1 MRRSIS
7 SLRQGWKSKNES
19 KDKMWCTG
27 PSARRK
33 LIWEKTVG
41 ENKYAQ
47 VYELSRRT
55 KNPWNVDARTDICS
69 EGEESNDRKILEKAM
84 TEAGS
89 DRCSVKPTSRRSPQA
104 QAKTP
109 PPNTSTPPWCPH
121 LGYKSAQLSSA
132 GVGCQYGY
140 LSWCCVAW
148 TGEVVQNRGTSDWYT
163 RWAFLWLREQNLSMH
178 GCAVLFTNSWC
189 FKVLTIPT
197 C

>member
-41 ENKYAQ
+41 ENKYAR

-69 EGEESNDRKILEKAM
+69 TA
-84 TEAGS
+84 
-89 DRCSVKPTSRRSPQA
+89 
-104 QAKTP
+104 
-109 PPNTSTPPWCPH
+109 PWCPH

-148 TGEVVQNRGTSDWYT
+148 TGEVVQNRGTSDLYT